1 MDQEFY
7 EIYAAAKKN
16 WRLLNRVTT
25 SGQAIEEATKLQH
38 SEKYSAIQV
47 LVRSTANGQAA
58 DSSRLLYQFSRPGA
72 PALDRDPLLP
82 SMETTIAAPHV
93 IDDQAQTREWYRRT
107 LYIAS
112 GAAATLAILTFI
124 LAD

>member
-1 MDQEFY
+1 MDQESY

-38 SEKYSAIQV
+38 SKKFSAIQV
-47 LVRSTANGQAA
+47 IVRSPTNGEAA

-72 PALDRDPLLP
+72 PALDRDPMLR
-82 SMETTIAAPHV
+82 SMETIVAARHA
-93 IDDQAQTREWYRRT
+93 IDDPAQTRDRFRRT

-112 GAAATLAILTFI
+112 GVAATLAILTFI